1 MNTNVT
7 VTDASAQKV
16 GATASQTLFRF
27 TSLRNPEL
35 TTTKDN
41 PKFITRELY
50 IGGFFDNILL
60 EKTNLNLTKLAYLT
74 SRAKEFKN
82 QSNYIS
88 TDNILK
94 SKYSYLYNLKF
105 PQLIADITE
114 VLNNKNPQQVTEN
127 ITLTT
132 EQIKVLWD
140 NLIYQVLTEENFY
153 LKEKIFEILRK
164 RNYFTFIYN
173 KEKGQITK
181 EEYDNV
187 KNAKIV
193 MPDELFVDG
202 VKQRRKLQA
211 SQLSIYQLK
220 QKNEKLQILKLAKAE
235 REKLVKLKSEFSKAQ
250 TIYQKNYEK
259 ALKLQQDTYEESI
272 REEKE
277 AYELRLLQA
286 EANLAVDV
294 TEAQRKLALANV
306 VKPNYDSFNFVFRE
320 ELDTT
325 FLEEKLSSS
334 IIDTLVGV
342 ISKNEISTNIE
353 DLPESTE
360 RPSDNIAFDKDE
372 HESFNDVLKTIEEKI
387 QVQDQL
393 ILTNTEVEKQQFV
406 NVGGVLLP
414 ISNKIDETGT
424 YKLSLKQIPSNSV
437 NSLYNFD
444 VELTLPPNNWD
455 LEYVFSLVK
464 FKNKEESK
472 ASDNFTYKLIGE
484 NKYSFSSVLDYKE
497 TGIITNEILNSIES
511 ISFRMNF
518 KDKNGKEVDAEVA
531 FTENRTPFNI
541 YNVLTGSLD
550 ISNWDTD
557 SENPENPN
565 DPQNPNPGGGT
576 NNNTTNSPKN
586 NFIPTGFGVR
596 RLGIADY
603 LKVEQSTHA
612 YVPGEVAHIENIM
625 AREYREKS
633 TRRLSR
639 SENTITSSSETE
651 REQLTDTTTATRY
664 EMQTEIAKM
673 MSETTDIA
681 TSVNT
686 SYSGLSGKF
695 KIDAGASFANNRS
708 KEESSRAATTQAQD
722 ITARALD
729 RIVSKVKE
737 ERISKIIEE
746 FEENNMHGFDNRQG
760 DKHVV
765 GVYRWVDKIMKNQI
779 FDYGKR
785 MMFEFMIPQPSK
797 IHRLAMVNMNP
808 TEVIDKPIDP
818 RKAKDWHFDL
828 NAFVIAT
835 GDEKTI
841 QFNALKYWAGVYN
854 VELPNYTDEI
864 YVGKA
869 ISFTSGESGNGTSDW
884 DEIFAKDDFIE
895 IPEGYTTTHTK
906 IKIYCPAEDNKG
918 KGIIVG
924 NKFFMDSVEK
934 LEAISNY
941 EGQIPISMSQVGYH
955 AGSVNIEVKCVLT
968 EYGRRLLFN
977 KIISAY
983 EEALETYEQKVK
995 SAEETANN
1003 IKETNANFYRQIESD
1018 VLKHNC
1024 MAYLVDPDALGTD
1037 LILNG
1042 DKLNDI
1048 QVKLNKSLDEYTS
1061 LVKFMEQAFEWDIM
1075 SYNFYPYFWG
1085 AKKDWGELYQSESID
1100 PLFRSFLQSG
1110 MARVVV
1116 TVKPGFEDAVQ
1127 FYMSTG
1133 KIWSGGEVPVIG
1145 DPMYLSIVDE
1155 MRQPVGEKVGKFW
1168 MTRIPTS
1175 LNILQAESIGLKVEQ
1190 ALPFTEENADDCENP
1205 QLIVKKENLEF
1216 KNDPNALLNGGAA
1229 SNPDQEIESVVLG
1242 DWSDTTSVD

>member
-1 MNTNVT
+1 MSTN
-7 VTDASAQKV
+7 
-16 GATASQTLFRF
+16 ASQTLFRF
-27 TSLRNPEL
+27 RSLRNPEL
-35 TTTKDN
+35 ATTKDN
-41 PKFITRELY
+41 PRFITRENY
-50 IGGFFDNILL
+50 VGGFFDDILKD
-60 EKTNLNLTKLAYLT
+60 KTDQNQTKLTYLT
-74 SRAKEFKN
+74 SRAKEFKSQN
-82 QSNYIS
+82 HYIS
-88 TDNILK
+88 TEDILK
-94 SKYSYLYNLKF
+94 SKYNYLYNLKF
-105 PQLIADITE
+105 PQLIAEITE
-114 VLNNKNPQQVTEN
+114 IFQNKNAQQVTEN

-132 EQIKVLWD
+132 EQVKVLWD

-173 KEKGQITK
+173 KAENQATK
-181 EEYDNV
+181 EDYDKV

-202 VKQRRKLQA
+202 VKQRPKLQI
-211 SQLSIYQLK
+211 SHSILTQLQ
-220 QKNEKLQILKLAKAE
+220 QKNEKLQTLTQAKAE
-235 REKLVKLKSEFSKAQ
+235 REKLIELKTEFSKAQ
-250 TIYQKNYEK
+250 TIYQKNYAK
-259 ALKLQQDTYEESI
+259 ALKQEQATYEESI
-272 REEKE
+272 RVERE

-286 EANLAVDV
+286 EANLAADV

-306 VKPNYDSFNFVFRE
+306 VKPDYDTFNFTFRE

-325 FLEEKLSSS
+325 FLEEKLSSDS
-334 IIDTLVGV
+334 LTMLDNVLSKKTINIDLEE
-342 ISKNEISTNIE
+342 NQEA
-353 DLPESTE
+353 E
-360 RPSDNIAFDKDE
+360 RPSGLINFDQDE
-372 HESFNDVLKTIEEKI
+372 FESFNDVLKTIDEKI
-387 QVQDQL
+387 ALQDQL
-393 ILTNTEVEKQQFV
+393 IIANTEIEKQQFV

-414 ISNKIDETGT
+414 ISSKINET
-424 YKLSLKQIPSNSV
+424 S
-437 NSLYNFD
+437 
-444 VELTLPPNNWD
+444 
-455 LEYVFSLVK
+455 
-464 FKNKEESK
+464 
-472 ASDNFTYKLIGE
+472 TYKLILVRVYNNRELLRNFNIDLVIPDGW
-484 NKYSFSSVLDYKE
+484 SVV
-497 TGIITNEILNSIES
+497 
-511 ISFRMNF
+511 
-518 KDKNGKEVDAEVA
+518 NGKLTIKNANGYETFEKDYDNQSGNTVSFQSLLGGNIDSTAYSLISELKFEVFFSNGAKGEFVA
-531 FTENRTPFNI
+531 YKVEYDNRTGTEGVLNII
-541 YNVLTGSLD
+541 YNDTNGS
-550 ISNWDTD
+550 
-557 SENPENPN
+557 
-565 DPQNPNPGGGT
+565 GGT
-576 NNNTTNSPKN
+576 NNNTYNSSEN
-586 NFIPTGFGVR
+586 NFIPSGFGVR
-596 RLGIADY
+596 RLGIVDY

-639 SENTITSSSETE
+639 TEDTTTSSSETE
-651 REQLTDTTTATRY
+651 REQLTDTTTTTRF
-664 EMQTEIAKM
+664 EMQTEIAKI

-681 TSVNT
+681 TYAN
-686 SYSGLSGKF
+686 GK
-695 KIDAGASFANNRS
+695 KWGIEMGASFANNRS

-737 ERISKIIEE
+737 ERVRKAVEE

-760 DKHVV
+760 DQHVV

-779 FDYGKR
+779 FNYGKR

-808 TEVIDKPIDP
+808 TEVIEKPIDP
-818 RKAKDWHFDL
+818 RKAEDWHFDL
-828 NAFVIAT
+828 NAFVTAT
-835 GDEKTI
+835 GIEKIT

-864 YVGKA
+864 YIGKA
-869 ISFTSGESGNGTSDW
+869 FSFVSTEAGNGKDNW

-895 IPEGYTTTHTK
+895 IPEGYITK
-906 IKIYCPAEDNKG
+906 KARASISFPSGDSYNKISVS
-918 KGIIVG
+918 VG
-924 NKFFMDSVEK
+924 NRVFYRPNFNVAPENDRPITDVDQIQ
-934 LEAISNY
+934 LNISPFT
-941 EGQIPISMSQVGYH
+941 GSIPISISQMGLH
-955 AGSVNIEVKCVLT
+955 TGNVNIEVKCELT

-977 KIISAY
+977 KIIEAY
-983 EEALETYEQKVK
+983 EEALTTYEQKVK
-995 SAEETANN
+995 EAGEIATN

-1024 MAYLVDPDALGTD
+1024 MAYLVDPNALGTD

-1042 DKLNDI
+1042 DRLNDI
-1048 QVKLNKSLDEYTS
+1048 QVKLTKSLDEYTS

-1155 MRQPVGEKVGKFW
+1155 MREPTGEKVGKFW

-1190 ALPFTEENADDCENP
+1190 ALPYTIEEKTNCENP
-1205 QLIVKKENLEF
+1205 DLIIDSEKFPF
-1216 KNDPNALLNGGAA
+1216 KNENALLNGGSS
-1229 SNPDQEIESVVLG
+1229 SNANNEIEEVISG
-1242 DWSDTTSVD
+1242 DWTDTTSVD

>member
-35 TTTKDN
+35 ATTKDN

-50 IGGFFDNILL
+50 IGGFFDTILL

-82 QSNYIS
+82 QSSYIS

-114 VLNNKNPQQVTEN
+114 VLNNKNPQQVTDH

-202 VKQRRKLQA
+202 VKQGRKLQA

-220 QKNEKLQILKLAKAE
+220 QKNEKLQILAQAKAE
-235 REKLVKLKSEFSKAQ
+235 REKLEKLKSEFSKAQ

-259 ALKLQQDTYEESI
+259 ALKLQQYVYEESI

-286 EANLAVDV
+286 EANLAADA

-353 DLPESTE
+353 DLPEGTD
-360 RPSDNIAFDKDE
+360 RPSGTIAFDKDE
-372 HESFNDVLKTIEEKI
+372 HESFNDVLKTIKEKI

-414 ISNKIDETGT
+414 VGNKMERLNLPEYTLCTKKRSNSSFYDIDFSFEVPDQSLVIDNVSYIITDEINSMTHNGNTFNKEVVGNKIKLTNLITDEDNQLEMFPVPDIIFSIIINFTNGSF
-424 YKLSLKQIPSNSV
+424 YDFSNIPIEINGCTK
-437 NSLYNFD
+437 N
-444 VELTLPPNNWD
+444 TLPTT
-455 LEYVFSLVK
+455 EG
-464 FKNKEESK
+464 
-472 ASDNFTYKLIGE
+472 NFT
-484 NKYSFSSVLDYKE
+484 
-497 TGIITNEILNSIES
+497 
-511 ISFRMNF
+511 
-518 KDKNGKEVDAEVA
+518 
-531 FTENRTPFNI
+531 
-541 YNVLTGSLD
+541 
-550 ISNWDTD
+550 
-557 SENPENPN
+557 
-565 DPQNPNPGGGT
+565 
-576 NNNTTNSPKN
+576 
-586 NFIPTGFGVR
+586 PTGFGVR

-651 REQLTDTTTATRY
+651 REQLTDTTTATRF
-664 EMQTEIAKM
+664 EMQTEIVKM
-673 MSETTDIA
+673 MSETTDISA
-681 TSVNT
+681 SVNT
-686 SYSGLSGKF
+686 SYSPGDF
-695 KIDAGASFANNRS
+695 RIDAGASFANNRS
-708 KEESSRAATTQAQD
+708 KEESSRTATTQAQD

-737 ERISKIIEE
+737 ERISKVIEE

-785 MMFEFMIPQPSK
+785 MMFEFMIPQPAK
-797 IHRLAMVNMNP
+797 IHTLAMFKEAP
-808 TEVIDKPIDP
+808 EKELIDKPIDP
-818 RKAKDWHFDL
+818 RKSEHWHLFLQSILENPSYDS
-828 NAFVIAT
+828 IHY
-835 GDEKTI
+835 K
-841 QFNALKYWAGVYN
+841 ALKYWAGVYN
-854 VELPNYTDEI
+854 VELNDLLDNEKTVSVSFSDKNLGSEKDGRWSGSYDKEFEI
-864 YVGKA
+864 EEEYEVTRVEGSVFLGEGYNSTGIHPKA
-869 ISFTSGESGNGTSDW
+869 IVLLNGKEVFKHTESNIKSIFDKNGTSPLFKFDQNSL
-884 DEIFAKDDFIE
+884 
-895 IPEGYTTTHTK
+895 K
-906 IKIYCPAEDNKG
+906 IS
-918 KGIIVG
+918 
-924 NKFFMDSVEK
+924 NKFS
-934 LEAISNY
+934 ISAQLY
-941 EGQIPISMSQVGYH
+941 DVKTIS
-955 AGSVNIEVKCVLT
+955 GSLVYTCNLKKEFLSNELRKV
-968 EYGRRLLFN
+968 YN
-977 KIISAY
+977 QIISAY
-983 EEALETYEQKVK
+983 EEALEIFEDKVK
-995 SAEETANN
+995 NSISTDENDSN
-1003 IKETNANFYRQIESD
+1003 IEETNANYYRQIENN
-1018 VLKHNC
+1018 VLRHNC
-1024 MAYLVDPDALGTD
+1024 MAYLVDPNILGTKLYSKEKLED
-1037 LILNG
+1037 FEIL
-1042 DKLNDI
+1042 K
-1048 QVKLNKSLDEYTS
+1048 NKNLDDYTS
-1061 LVKFMEQAFEWDIM
+1061 LAKFMEQAFEWDIM
-1075 SYNFYPYFWG
+1075 SYNFYPYYWG
-1085 AKKDWGELYQSESID
+1085 AKEDWTSLYRSESID

-1190 ALPFTEENADDCENP
+1190 ALPFTEENAEDCENP
-1205 QLIVKKENLEF
+1205 DLIVKKENLEF
-1216 KNDPNALLNGGAA
+1216 KNDPNALLNGGTI